1 MSEVLTTEKKR
12 NILWRIVHGQWLSV
26 KNYKRTLTSVVI
38 IVALFLIYISFKF
51 DAQMKIAEIIHLGDE
66 LANAKTNM
74 VSASSDYSSRIRESE
89 LTQKL
94 DTLHLYL
101 KVAEQPPYYLD
112 SQNDNADGKEE
123 KE

>member
-1 MSEVLTTEKKR
+1 MNEQQAPEKKR
-12 NILWRIVHGQWLSV
+12 NLLWRIIHGQWLSV
-26 KNYKRTLTSVVI
+26 RNYKRNLTSVVI
-38 IVALFLIYISFKF
+38 VVALFLIYISFKF

-112 SQNDNADGKEE
+112 PQNDNGNGKEE
-123 KE
+123 K